1 MTKEVSNL
9 IKENNELL
17 ETKYVQNEYWKHLF
31 DFFVRNAL
39 NVLKDDL
46 LVKIEEL
53 SKYDNQLFLLK
64 ENVYYKI

>member
-17 ETKYVQNEYWKHLF
+17 ETKYVRMQDEPAEISRWT
-31 DFFVRNAL
+31 FVSRLRNAL

-53 SKYDNQLFLLK
+53 SK
-64 ENVYYKI
+64 

>member
-17 ETKYVQNEYWKHLF
+17 ETK
-31 DFFVRNAL
+31 NAL

-53 SKYDNQLFLLK
+53 SKY
-64 ENVYYKI
+64 E

>member
-17 ETKYVQNEYWKHLF
+17 ETKYERIESREIRNFLL
-31 DFFVRNAL
+31 DLLRNAL

-46 LVKIEEL
+46 LVRIEEL
-53 SKYDNQLFLLK
+53 SK
-64 ENVYYKI
+64 

>member
-1 MTKEVSNL
+1 GIFNDLGMTKEVSNL

-17 ETKYVQNEYWKHLF
+17 ETK
-31 DFFVRNAL
+31 NAL

-53 SKYDNQLFLLK
+53 SK
-64 ENVYYKI
+64 